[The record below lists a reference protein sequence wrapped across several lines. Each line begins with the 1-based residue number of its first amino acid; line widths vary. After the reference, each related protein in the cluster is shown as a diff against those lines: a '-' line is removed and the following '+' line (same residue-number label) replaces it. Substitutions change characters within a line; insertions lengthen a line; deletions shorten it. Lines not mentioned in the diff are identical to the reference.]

1 MRDHIPLISGRGNT
15 ARLMTAKPVDEA
27 PPSRPVPGLLIR
39 DPRGRCGGRREIHR
53 TSTRPQPEVAGRDA
67 AIDDEGGEEAVQ
79 GRACDTPAVARGVS
93 QSTLVRLRPT
103 PEPYAAPRWRLLPF
117 PHHGLE
123 IMDTRSDGR

>member
-79 GRACDTPAVARGVS
+79 GRGLGPRARSARGPRP
-93 QSTLVRLRPT
+93 TLVR
-103 PEPYAAPRWRLLPF
+103 AAPRHP
-117 PHHGLE
+117 
-123 IMDTRSDGR
+123 